1 MVFEVPEAVAIG
13 EVVPNTIRLINSS
26 ALPKSMRI
34 NLTIS
39 AIDYTGSTLTNL
51 APHVST
57 DVEVPPGKIQEL
69 TLTLALADYV
79 VACAASQLLEARL
92 SVVEFSQLGVWC
104 FRTTHRLGAPE
115 HLVKRAPGPF
125 HAGEVFAL
133 GAAWTNQLG
142 FLLSAATLSVN
153 TRGVMTSPDVLAGFG
168 LTQTNL
174 SPGGAL
180 QISTNLAGLSAGHII
195 VTAVLSSWTLPVSR
209 NRGRC

>member
-1 MVFEVPEAVAIG
+1 MGSLILTQWPSSLAAPLLEGTASNITSLYKAVPGPARRSPKGVSDWDVVFESPEAVAIG
-13 EVVPNTIRLINSS
+13 EVVPYTIHLINSS

-92 SVVEFSQLGVWC
+92 SVVEFSQLGAVVLER
-104 FRTTHRLGAPE
+104 RTGLARPSNSLHVAQVHFTPVRSSLWALLG
-115 HLVKRAPGPF
+115 R
-125 HAGEVFAL
+125 
-133 GAAWTNQLG
+133 TNWVSFCQRPP
-142 FLLSAATLSVN
+142 SA
-153 TRGVMTSPDVLAGFG
+153 
-168 LTQTNL
+168 
-174 SPGGAL
+174 
-180 QISTNLAGLSAGHII
+180 
-195 VTAVLSSWTLPVSR
+195 
-209 NRGRC
+209 